1 MELNEAMVAKL
12 IEQMAAATA
21 ASQAATQT
29 AQQIAQSTNQ
39 MISDLAAKMA
49 QSTSTQAAQV
59 LQEETG
65 MGERYQT
72 VGADNHGLLFSNQKR
87 AYDEYQHESL
97 ESIRRNRA
105 IVDKIVSDAQQ
116 HDNAKQNIANQALQN
131 AVETANM
138 VAKQAV
144 RHSDIA
150 IDRQW
155 NVDEQGY
162 TAEEILGNQ
171 TFKEGIRA
179 TVVAA
184 VAEALAANSA
194 ATKR

>member
-1 MELNEAMVAKL
+1 VDESTVAKL
-12 IEQMAAATA
+12 VEQMAAQNIAVNDLLAKLSSQVQNA
-21 ASQAATQT
+21 AVTTQ
-29 AQQIAQSTNQ
+29 
-39 MISDLAAKMA
+39 
-49 QSTSTQAAQV
+49 V
-59 LQEETG
+59 EQEETG
-65 MGERYQT
+65 FGERYQT
-72 VGADNHGLLFSNQKR
+72 EGVDRSGVIFANVKR
-87 AYDEYQHESL
+87 TYDEYQQESL
-97 ESIRRNRA
+97 ESIKRNRS

-116 HDNAKQNIANQALQN
+116 FDNQRQNIATQALQN

-138 VAKQAV
+138 VGKQAV

-179 TVVAA
+179 AVVAA
-184 VAEALAANSA
+184 VAEALLDKKV
-194 ATKR
+194 TK